1 MITFLATSFMASAQ
15 GKADDIVGTY
25 QTEGGKAKV
34 TISKQGNKYI
44 GTLIWTRRGDILDS
58 KNPDKGEAQKKLTG
72 KVILRD
78 LAFDEDDEYK
88 GGKIYDPESGKTYSC
103 KATRER
109 NGNLKMRGFIGVSLL
124 GRTTEW
130 TRIKQGRYVN
140 SIRYND
146 EVVRRIVAHF
156 SDKPTLLVYF
166 SDHGQALYENPD
178 KPDYY
183 EHEVSRQG
191 LSIPLLVYMSPSLRK
206 MHPEIYERVVK
217 AKDRKIMNDLFSN
230 SLCGLWGIRLKYYE
244 PEYDYFSD
252 ECNNNRVRSV
262 IGYNGKLMTF

>member
-1 MITFLATSFMASAQ
+1 MKKLISALRACLVVVTFLATSFLASAQ

-34 TISKQGNKYI
+34 TISKQGTKYI
-44 GTLIWTRRGDILDS
+44 GTLIWTCRGDILDS

-130 TRIKQGRYVN
+130 TRIK
-140 SIRYND
+140 
-146 EVVRRIVAHF
+146 
-156 SDKPTLLVYF
+156 
-166 SDHGQALYENPD
+166 
-178 KPDYY
+178 
-183 EHEVSRQG
+183 
-191 LSIPLLVYMSPSLRK
+191 
-206 MHPEIYERVVK
+206 
-217 AKDRKIMNDLFSN
+217 
-230 SLCGLWGIRLKYYE
+230 
-244 PEYDYFSD
+244 
-252 ECNNNRVRSV
+252 
-262 IGYNGKLMTF
+262 

>member
-1 MITFLATSFMASAQ
+1 MKKLISALRACLVVVTFLATSFLASAQ

-25 QTEGGKAKV
+25 QTEGGK
-34 TISKQGNKYI
+34 QGTKYI

-103 KATRER
+103 KAKRER

-130 TRIKQGRYVN
+130 TRIK
-140 SIRYND
+140 
-146 EVVRRIVAHF
+146 
-156 SDKPTLLVYF
+156 
-166 SDHGQALYENPD
+166 
-178 KPDYY
+178 
-183 EHEVSRQG
+183 
-191 LSIPLLVYMSPSLRK
+191 
-206 MHPEIYERVVK
+206 
-217 AKDRKIMNDLFSN
+217 
-230 SLCGLWGIRLKYYE
+230 
-244 PEYDYFSD
+244 
-252 ECNNNRVRSV
+252 
-262 IGYNGKLMTF
+262 